1 MYIQNII
8 AAYTYFRGEREGERE
23 RERETEREGGR
34 GRESESQRD
43 RQTNRQTDTDRQ
55 TDTVRQRE
63 KGYKGMPSLFIPT
76 PVRPDWL
83 AERLPELA
91 EPGRDEE
98 PAATKRFGF
107 RVFT

>member
-1 MYIQNII
+1 MHVYVYTKHYCCVYIFQGRE
-8 AAYTYFRGEREGERE
+8 RGRE
-23 RERETEREGGR
+23 RERDRER
-34 GRESESQRD
+34 GRERERVRETD
-43 RQTNRQTDTDRQ
+43 RQTDKQTQTDRQ